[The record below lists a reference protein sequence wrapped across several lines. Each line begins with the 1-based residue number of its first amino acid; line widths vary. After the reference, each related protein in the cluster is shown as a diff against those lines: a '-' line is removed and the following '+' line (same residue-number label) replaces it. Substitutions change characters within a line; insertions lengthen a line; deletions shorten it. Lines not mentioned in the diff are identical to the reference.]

1 MGRTNLLIFGVLQ
14 QKSFQT
20 QSSQTYKL
28 SKSKG
33 KKPLKNRW
41 KHKLCAHIWFPQQQ
55 KLSPKIIWNCRPTIH
70 RGNLQS
76 PVNPKFS
83 HLHLQGFGAFHMIE
97 NLPKVKKLSYT
108 SNLKLSSCWMIP
120 IIWNNNQNG
129 LKCSITTP
137 CSTRKSGISVAP
149 SDPAFWTPLLGQRL
163 SRHLC
168 LTTFAILRRCPTSCA
183 LNGGIL
189 GGWNEVVSHLHRKIA
204 WWIDW
209 IIWNGWI
216 KVVTKPSHTDSCG
229 AKSLTSLD
237 RSETLRPQNPGV
249 CQGMCARI
257 SADPCITQGERAR
270 EVPSGNWVS
279 LLCIGHSCL
288 DAYRVT
294 RDLCLRLWLWCGRT
308 LPRNGVNIGML
319 LNL

>member
-183 LNGGIL
+183 FKWRHSRWVEWGCFALAQKNCVMNRLNNLKWLNKGCDKT
-189 GGWNEVVSHLHRKIA
+189 EPHRFMRCQITHFLRSIRNA
-204 WWIDW
+204 AA
-209 IIWNGWI
+209 
-216 KVVTKPSHTDSCG
+216 TKPWSVPRYVCPHIRRPLHHTGG
-229 AKSLTSLD
+229 A
-237 RSETLRPQNPGV
+237 R
-249 CQGMCARI
+249 
-257 SADPCITQGERAR
+257 
-270 EVPSGNWVS
+270 
-279 LLCIGHSCL
+279 
-288 DAYRVT
+288 
-294 RDLCLRLWLWCGRT
+294 
-308 LPRNGVNIGML
+308 
-319 LNL
+319 